1 MRPAFVFALLLLTF
15 GAAVAAGEKTER
27 FDRDPGWDGVRNRVK
42 LPAIRKQ
49 QNFGFQTTNYAGL
62 TPGEIG
68 GVSTVPHRDAV
79 VEPTD
84 PLRGLGQQLEIRR
97 RQRLRSVGAAQ
108 LLEGFA
114 PRVTLE
120 RLAAGG
126 KLVFRVAPHWLLSG

>member
-1 MRPAFVFALLLLTF
+1 MVLGEEATRPQQMSVLDRVLIRLEEPLGPPYPPVPHRALAL
-15 GAAVAAGEKTER
+15 GEVVVAHQEGDEAGTS
-27 FDRDPGWDGVRNRVK
+27 PIA
-42 LPAIRKQ
+42 L
-49 QNFGFQTTNYAGL
+49 
-62 TPGEIG
+62 GEIR

-79 VEPTD
+79 VEPAD
-84 PLRGLGQQLEIRR
+84 PLRGLGQQLEILR

-126 KLVFRVAPHWLLSG
+126 KLVFRVAPHWLFSG